1 MTYVDTITLSGID
14 WEKNYETWQNLIR
27 SCGNSAKTF
36 EIHCWNEERA
46 WIELA
51 CRYGKIIRHEWTLGK
66 VIAGE
71 VTEDFIGML
80 LSQPLPQD
88 IRVQDKMTPF
98 FSIFFDNGIS
108 SEHYGTEINIYE

>member
-1 MTYVDTITLSGID
+1 MTYVDTISLSGID
-14 WEKNYETWQNLIR
+14 REKNYITWQNLIR

-36 EIHCWNEERA
+36 EIHCWEEERQ
-46 WIELA
+46 WIALA
-51 CRYGKIIRHEWTLGK
+51 CQYGKIKAHEWKLGK

-71 VTEDFIGML
+71 VTEEFIEML

-88 IRVQDKMTPF
+88 TRVYDKMTPF